1 MGVDSKRVEGD
12 DGGGGS
18 GWQRVVVAVGGC
30 VVDGSG

>member
-12 DGGGGS
+12 DGGGS

-30 VVDGSG
+30 VVECSG